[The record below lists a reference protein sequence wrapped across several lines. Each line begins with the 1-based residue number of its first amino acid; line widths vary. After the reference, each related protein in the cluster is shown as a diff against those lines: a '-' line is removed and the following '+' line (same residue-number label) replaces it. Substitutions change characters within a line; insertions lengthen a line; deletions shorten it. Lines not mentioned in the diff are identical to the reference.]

1 MRTLESK
8 MLQGLDEW
16 VRPEHTA
23 LLIVDMQ
30 NDYCSAGGAQDRR
43 GTVDAAQDMIPNLRE
58 LLTAA
63 RQHDVLPVFVRMGL
77 DEQGLY
83 LSGPDAGKR
92 LKRWGMDKVAIK
104 GTWGYEIVPELAPLR
119 GELVVEKHRGSGFEG
134 TDLDMILRSNL
145 IRSVVVTG
153 VVTQGCVDAT
163 LRDAV
168 NADYYVVA
176 CTDCVASGKREFH
189 EMAIKLW
196 EGSLEEG
203 AVTTS
208 DQVIAAWE
216 RAAVPARAS
225 AAL

>member
-1 MRTLESK
+1 MRTLEAK
-8 MLQGLDEW
+8 MLHGLDDW

-23 LLIVDMQ
+23 LLMVDMQ

-43 GTVDAAQDMIPNLRE
+43 GTVEAAQGIIPNLQR
-58 LLTAA
+58 LLAAA
-63 RQHDVLPVFVRMGL
+63 REHDVLPVFIRMGL

-92 LKRWGMDKVAIK
+92 LKRWGMEKVAIK
-104 GTWGYEIVPELAPLR
+104 GTWGYEIVPELAPLP
-119 GELVVEKHRGSGFEG
+119 GELIVEKHRGSGFEG

-145 IRSVVVTG
+145 IRSVVMTG

-176 CTDCVASGKREFH
+176 CTDCVASGRRELH
-189 EMAIKLW
+189 DIAIRLW

-208 DQVIAAWE
+208 DQVIGAWQ
-216 RAAVPARAS
+216 RATVPARA
-225 AAL
+225 AAAR